1 MLNLRDKVQTY
12 LMPMQAF
19 FRLKI
24 LQNILQLSDYEG
36 VISMVKNAN
45 SSLMYNLLIFS
56 VLYDG
61 GGGVFEG

>member
-1 MLNLRDKVQTY
+1 
-12 LMPMQAF
+12 MQAF

-24 LQNILQLSDYEG
+24 LQNILQLSDYKG

-56 VLYDG
+56 ALYDG
-61 GGGVFEG
+61 GGIFEG